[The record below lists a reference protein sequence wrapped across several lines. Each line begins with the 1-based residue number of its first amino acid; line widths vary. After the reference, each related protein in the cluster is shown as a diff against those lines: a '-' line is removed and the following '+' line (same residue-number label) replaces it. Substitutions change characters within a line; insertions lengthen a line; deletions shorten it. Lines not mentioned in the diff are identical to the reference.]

1 MIKNTERPR
10 FIFYLEKVEGR
21 KVLTMPKR
29 DWDKIPT
36 HYGDPV
42 KIDIMQIPM
51 SAVKSNATIIAVT
64 ATRFTDKP
72 SMVDI
77 YREDKRDP
85 KPINKDTYIVLEN
98 IVNHSDY
105 HKIVIAASTN
115 DNQNLRNYLNK
126 NVFLIKKDQTEDH
139 WLSELPLN
147 VKSIIEKST

>member
-1 MIKNTERPR
+1 MIKNTDHPR
-10 FIFYLEKVEGR
+10 FIFYLKKVKGR
-21 KVLTMPKR
+21 KVLIMPKR
-29 DWDKIPT
+29 DWDNIPT
-36 HYGDPV
+36 HYGEPV
-42 KIDIMQIPM
+42 RINIRETPM

-77 YREDKRDP
+77 YREDQRDS

-98 IVNHSDY
+98 IVDRSDY
-105 HKIVIAASTN
+105 HEIVIAASTN
-115 DNQNLRNYLNK
+115 DNQNLRNYLDE